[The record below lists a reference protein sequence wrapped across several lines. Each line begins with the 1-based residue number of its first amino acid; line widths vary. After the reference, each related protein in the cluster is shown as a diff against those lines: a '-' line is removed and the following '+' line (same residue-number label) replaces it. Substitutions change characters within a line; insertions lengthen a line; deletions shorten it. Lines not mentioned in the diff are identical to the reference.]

1 MASSKRKGGSAGSQE
16 GQSNGGT
23 GKARTSSQEA
33 PASGASVPSSK
44 AEKRAAELRDVLDY
58 HLYRYHVLDDP
69 EVTDAEYDR
78 LYDELAALEEANPEL
93 ATPGSPTQRVGAPP
107 SDKFQKVAHPSP
119 MGSLEKVTTEEAL
132 EKWHQDV
139 CKRLGTSDVAYV
151 TEPKIDGL
159 SINLIYEDGVFVRG
173 ATRGDGRLGE
183 DVTPNVR
190 TIKAISMRMQLA
202 AGETPP
208 PLLEVRGEVYL
219 PISGFN
225 QLNERLIAEGKKP
238 TPNPRNAAAGSLRLK
253 DSTITAERPLSIWVH
268 GLGLREGLPAD
279 GHWESLEWLRAHGF
293 RTNPYAERHETVES
307 VAAAC
312 RDWERRRIEL
322 DYEIDGIVI
331 KVDSFDQQRR
341 LGALHDRPR
350 WARAFKWA
358 PMTAE
363 TKLNKIHIRV
373 GRTGALNPWAQLE
386 PVEVGGVT
394 VSQATL
400 HNEED
405 INRKD
410 IREGDNV
417 IVQRAGDVIPQV
429 VGPVLPHAK
438 GTKPFKM
445 PKQCPLCGVDVV
457 KPEGEAMHRCPNRAC
472 PSRGLESLINWVQA
486 AADIEGVGEQS
497 VRRLWDLGL
506 VRSLPELYRLTKEQL
521 MELEGYGE
529 ISATSA
535 IESIEASKQVP
546 FHRVLF
552 GLNIPDVGWVTAQNL
567 ARHFENVDR
576 LLSAAQE
583 DILEVEG
590 IGPERAEAIAEWFSD
605 EANRALVE
613 ELRSLGLRLEIGDE
627 LKPVEGPLTGNTYVI
642 TGTLE
647 DFTRDEAAAAL
658 EAKGAKVVNSVS
670 GKTTGLIVGE
680 EPGNSKLTKA
690 RKVEVPIL
698 SEADLVELLRRR
710 K

>member
-1 MASSKRKGGSAGSQE
+1 MPSSKRRG
-16 GQSNGGT
+16 
-23 GKARTSSQEA
+23 
-33 PASGASVPSSK
+33 VPSSK
-44 AEKRAAELRDVLDY
+44 EEKRAAELREVLDY

-78 LYDELAALEEANPEL
+78 LYDELVALEDADPKL
-93 ATPGSPTQRVGAPP
+93 VTPGSPTQRVGAPP
-107 SDKFQKVAHPSP
+107 SDKFVKIEHPSP
-119 MGSLEKVTTEEAL
+119 MGSLEKVTTGEAL

-173 ATRGDGRLGE
+173 ATRGDGRQGE
-183 DVTPNVR
+183 DVTPNLR

-202 AGETPP
+202 EGETPP

-219 PISGFN
+219 PLSGFN

-253 DSTITAERPLSIWVH
+253 DSTITAERPLSIWIH
-268 GLGLREGLPAD
+268 GLGQREGLPAD

-312 RDWERRRIEL
+312 RDWEKRRIEL

-363 TKLNKIHIRV
+363 TKLNQIHIRV

-445 PKQCPLCGVDVV
+445 PKKCPLCGVDVV
-457 KPEGEAMHRCPNRAC
+457 KPAGEAMHRCPNRAC

-546 FHRVLF
+546 FNRVLF

-613 ELRSLGLRLEIGDE
+613 ELRSLGLRFEIGDE
-627 LKPVEGPLTGNTYVI
+627 LRPVEGPLTGNTYVI

-647 DFTRDEAAAAL
+647 AFTRDEAAAAL
-658 EAKGAKVVNSVS
+658 EANGAKVLNSVS
-670 GKTTGLIVGE
+670 GKTTALIVGE

-690 RKVEVPIL
+690 RKAEIPIL
-698 SEADLVELLRRR
+698 SEADLVELLRRT
-710 K
+710 